1 MWNLRARQ
9 QDILNTAIASN
20 YRAALASAD
29 YQHNLAWRIQDICCD
44 AFAIRR
50 MPESIRCCMLGF
62 TQRG

>member
-29 YQHNLAWRIQDICCD
+29 YQHSLAWRAQDICCD
-44 AFAIRR
+44 AFAIRY
-50 MPESIRCCMLGF
+50 MPENIRCCVLEF
-62 TQRG
+62 SCRR